1 MSSML
6 PSRES
11 LEKAVAVLNRNKGK
25 ITLGILLTL
34 LGATVASDYRQS
46 KKPET
51 IRTPSYYGDLLFP
64 PPNYKPTVPPSGSG
78 RKSTKKTTKK
88 TKRGALVSKLMKMEG
103 LTLGEASKYIKMHNL
118 M

>member
-1 MSSML
+1 MSM
-6 PSRES
+6 PSITKEDLKNVVS
-11 LEKAVAVLNRNKGK
+11 ALNRNKGK
-25 ITLGILLTL
+25 ITVAILLAL
-34 LGATVASDYRQS
+34 LGATVASEYKQRGI
-46 KKPET
+46 PEH
-51 IRTPSYYGDLLFP
+51 IKTPSYYGDLVFP
-64 PPNYKPTVPPSGSG
+64 PPNYKPTAPLFGSG